1 MAYNDRPPGVT
12 FVAVLAWLSAALQ
25 ILLGILLLTGTLA
38 ADGVSVPS
46 TWFSIAIGV
55 ITLLVSFGLFSGNR
69 LARAIVTASLV
80 LSILSAALQAVVHRD
95 ADVLVGSIVTILLAV
110 FGIALLF
117 TTRARRFFA

>member
-110 FGIALLF
+110 VGIALLF

>member
-46 TWFSIAIGV
+46 TWFSITIGV